1 MTSIFSKIGEALRPE
16 PQARPAPARGRQK
29 TSGNNML
36 KRLLGYFA
44 GGCAA
49 DKSGLQQEEAFLG
62 GLQPEGVLTR
72 RSYAKGMPVKHAYP
86 GDRTFRGVG
95 HHPMNQA

>member
-1 MTSIFSKIGEALRPE
+1 
-16 PQARPAPARGRQK
+16 
-29 TSGNNML
+29 ML

-49 DKSGLQQEEAFLG
+49 DESGLQQEEAFLG

-72 RSYAKGMPVKHAYP
+72 RSYAKGKISKLAEEALRFKEEQE
-86 GDRTFRGVG
+86 GREG
-95 HHPMNQA
+95 HLYGWRVHFWTLIDSLDISKNDICCYYRKA